1 MNLQIPT
8 YKPNDSFKKKAL
20 LLAYAT
26 IAWNVIE
33 CIVAVGSGLAA
44 SSKALVGFGLDSA
57 VEVLSAFVIVW
68 QLRGEL
74 THDREQRALK
84 LIAISFFVLA
94 FYVSITSVLGLLNQ
108 SKSETSYVGIGL
120 AIASLIVM
128 PSIAILK
135 KRTGKAMNSQ
145 SVVSDSKQTLLCRYL
160 SLVLLIGLVL
170 DATLNWWWADPVAAI
185 LIALLA
191 LKEGREAWKGDNCC

>member
-1 MNLQIPT
+1 MTIPI
-8 YKPNDSFKKKAL
+8 FKKPSEALRKRAL

-26 IAWNVIE
+26 IAWNLIE
-33 CIVAVGSGLAA
+33 CLVAVTAGTVA

-74 THDREQRALK
+74 THDREKRALR

-94 FYVSITSVLGLLNQ
+94 LYVFVTSVIGLLGHN
-108 SKSETSYVGIGL
+108 KPETSLVGIGL

-128 PSIAILK
+128 PGLAFLK
-135 KRTGKAMNSQ
+135 KRTGKAMGSNT
-145 SVVSDSKQTLLCRYL
+145 VVADSKQTYLCTYL
-160 SLVLLIGLVL
+160 SVILLVGLVL
-170 DATLNWWWADPVAAI
+170 DAALGWWWADPIAAI
-185 LIALLA
+185 GIAVLA
-191 LKEGREAWKGDNCC
+191 ANEGREAWKGDNCC

>member
-1 MNLQIPT
+1 MTIPI
-8 YKPNDSFKKKAL
+8 YKPNDSFRKKAL

-33 CIVAVGSGLAA
+33 CFIAIGSGIAS

-74 THDREQRALK
+74 SHERENRALK

-94 FYVSITSVLGLLNQ
+94 FYVSATSVIGLLNQ
-108 SKSETSYVGIGL
+108 SKPETSYVGIIL
-120 AIASLIVM
+120 AFASLIVM
-128 PSIAILK
+128 PLLAFFK
-135 KRTGKAMNSQ
+135 KRTGKAMGSQ
-145 SVVSDSKQTLLCRYL
+145 TVVSDSKQTLLCSYL
-160 SLVLLIGLVL
+160 SVVLLVGLVL
-170 DATLNWWWADPVAAI
+170 DATLAWWWADSVAAI
-185 LIALLA
+185 AIALLA
-191 LKEGREAWKGDNCC
+191 LNEGREAWKGDTCC